1 MDETGLCNEPVPPT
15 FYSLRHTFIS
25 YRIMYGNVNV
35 FTLSKLVGTGVQYI
49 QNHYGHLNLEDISED
64 YTKVIKKD
72 EMDDMFG
79 YELEL

>member
-15 FYSLRHTFIS
+15 CYSLRHTFIS

>member
-1 MDETGLCNEPVPPT
+1 MIRVTNSNTVIT
-15 FYSLRHTFIS
+15 I
-25 YRIMYGNVNV
+25 NV